1 MPGDFAVGSFASRA
15 CSTISRPW
23 PSTMRP
29 TRLRYARRWRS
40 TSPASSGLRRSQRT
54 RPMRTT
60 TATPASGSQSCQSFR
75 SSFNACLFRCG
86 LILRGDDGIS
96 ERADSADADFDNI
109 AGGERA
115 HTRGRAG
122 SDHVTRLKRHHLRD
136 EADYSINGKDH
147 FRRVSRLFPDS
158 IHEGFNGDA
167 GRGELRFEDGTEG
180 AKCVEAFAAGE
191 LDVEFLQVAGG
202 DVVEASVAEDVRRDA
217 FSFLQVIAAAGDD
230 DGQLAFVV
238 HAFRDARVN
247 DRLFGSDH
255 RGRRLQKDQWLGRG
269 VV

>member
-1 MPGDFAVGSFASRA
+1 
-15 CSTISRPW
+15 
-23 PSTMRP
+23 
-29 TRLRYARRWRS
+29 
-40 TSPASSGLRRSQRT
+40 
-54 RPMRTT
+54 MRTT

-158 IHEGFNGDA
+158 IHVGFDADA
-167 GRGELRFEDGTEG
+167 GGIDLGFEDGSEG
-180 AKCVEAFAAGE
+180 AESVEAFAAGE
-191 LDVEFLQVAGG
+191 LDIEFLQVAGG
-202 DVVEASVAEDVRRDA
+202 VVVEAGVAEDVGGET
-217 FSFLQVIAAAGDD
+217 FICVQMITAAGGD
-230 DGQLAFVV
+230 DGEPGLVG
-238 HAFRDARVN
+238 HAVRDPWV
-247 DRLFGSDH
+247 DDWLFG
-255 RGRRLQKDQWLGRG
+255 
-269 VV
+269 